1 MLDNASQVRKHLQG
15 NPLALHLGA
24 FATSLSEN
32 GYTKGTVQ
40 VKLVFLTGFGRWLRK
55 TGRTVARLDEQ
66 CVDAFVK
73 QKRRVHRGE
82 PKTLPQ
88 FINHLRK
95 RGLVP
100 DRKLLLS
107 DHPWQT
113 F

>member
-1 MLDNASQVRKHLQG
+1 MLDNALHVRKHLQD

-32 GYTKGTVQ
+32 GYTNGTVR